1 MTASHDVSSFTL
13 TIHYTKNNPCVRDCR
28 AVNPTH
34 VNSKSDNVMTDE
46 TRTLSN
52 ITLCSKSNVYSR
64 TDQLK
69 ITFLSPKESY
79 FIVFNTVRSNEW
91 SVSLKRTFRLVLLTL
106 QATYLVT
113 KVITSISCMVPK
125 CRCMGLGSS
134 SSQENLSHTN
144 VRPPRFCTT
153 TSGGCK
159 MDG

>member
-1 MTASHDVSSFTL
+1 MTALHVSSFTL

-34 VNSKSDNVMTDE
+34 VNSTSDDVMTDE

-64 TDQLK
+64 NDLLNT
-69 ITFLSPKESY
+69 TFLSPQESH
-79 FIVFNTVRSNEW
+79 FIVLNTVRSNEW
-91 SVSLKRTFRLVLLTL
+91 SVSFKRPFRLVLLPL

-125 CRCMGLGSS
+125 CRCMG
-134 SSQENLSHTN
+134 
-144 VRPPRFCTT
+144 VRKLVKSREPVPHECETT
-153 TSGGCK
+153 
-159 MDG
+159 